1 MSKRVYI
8 PEYRVFLSFK
18 NGKLH
23 DYKGR
28 PAVEY
33 VISDAGDWKYKSEC
47 EHWQNGRRHNDDGYA
62 LIHKNAALSIRN
74 GKVDVMTKHY
84 NIRNNTFEHTP
95 ITDYQ
100 KYIPCFKKTFNMLNN
115 IEPERLGLTHREFVD
130 SSEKG
135 AIKIYYNGIQ
145 HSELGP
151 AELRENG
158 TAVYYQYGVKHWEHG
173 PAVDDKL
180 TKSQFYYY
188 YGVLHNDNGEA
199 FIRRKG
205 NLLMTGWM
213 RYGILHKTDAPA
225 FVKEDFE
232 SGVTF
237 EAWYQ
242 NGVYHRD
249 GNAAVI
255 LDSEVHNI
263 HERFYY
269 NEGKLHNLR
278 GASIVSRV
286 SEGKFK
292 RNYYI
297 NDVKYSRK
305 QYEKIMRGVRKVC
318 HKLMKPKRVKLS
330 KLIMKNTCK
339 RSTTFCKDI
348 VNKICEYVY

>member
-1 MSKRVYI
+1 MNKRVYI

-33 VISDAGDWKYKSEC
+33 VISDPGDWRYKSEC
-47 EHWQNGRRHNDDGYA
+47 EHWQNGRRHHDERYA
-62 LIHKNAALSIRN
+62 LVHKDAVLKIRN

-84 NIRNNTFEHTP
+84 NIEDNTFTHTP
-95 ITDYQ
+95 IAVFHRYVPHLQ
-100 KYIPCFKKTFNMLNN
+100 KTYHLLNK
-115 IEPERLGLTHREFVD
+115 ISPERLGLSHREFID

-180 TKSQFYYY
+180 TKSQFHYY

-205 NLLMTGWM
+205 NVLMSGWM
-213 RYGILHKTDAPA
+213 RYGILHNTDAPA
-225 FVKEDFE
+225 FVKEDLD
-232 SGVTF
+232 SGIIF

-249 GNAAVI
+249 GKPAVV
-255 LDSEVHNI
+255 LDSEVHDM
-263 HERFYY
+263 HEMFYY

-278 GASIVSRV
+278 GASIVSRIR
-286 SEGKFK
+286 EGKFK
-292 RNYYI
+292 KTYYI
-297 NDVKYSRK
+297 HDVKYSRK
-305 QYEKIMRGVRKVC
+305 QYEKIMRGVRKAW
-318 HKLMKPKRVKLS
+318 HKLMRPKRAKLS
-330 KLIMKNTCK
+330 EEIMENTF
-339 RSTTFCKDI
+339 RYSKDV